1 MRFQISLRTRERAI
15 IAQASSL
22 QPRLQVTIKRN
33 NRTNNA
39 QTSHFGW
46 AKAIFRSPERKSE
59 SMTNAAPHFPSP
71 FSASGSECKK
81 ESRHHPSSSMRRSYV
96 RKDILHPAGVKRSE
110 NGLPPSLPS
119 SSVHLE
125 CQPDYDEVSSRHQEC
140 SAIAWDAKTAL
151 IFNSSVTRRVEWFL
165 HPIRQQIA

>member
-15 IAQASSL
+15 IAQVSSL

-81 ESRHHPSSSMRRSYV
+81 RKSASSVRRSYV

-110 NGLPPSLPS
+110 NGLLLSLPLSIWNASRTTMRSLHVIKSAVPSPGTQRRRSYSTRPSLGES
-119 SSVHLE
+119 SG
-125 CQPDYDEVSSRHQEC
+125 SS
-140 SAIAWDAKTAL
+140 
-151 IFNSSVTRRVEWFL
+151 TRSDNRSHE
-165 HPIRQQIA
+165 

>member
-15 IAQASSL
+15 IAQVSSL
-22 QPRLQVTIKRN
+22 QSRLQVTIKRN

-110 NGLPPSLPS
+110 NGLLLSLPLSIWNASRTTMKSLHVIKSAVPSPGTQRRRSYSTRPSLGES
-119 SSVHLE
+119 SG
-125 CQPDYDEVSSRHQEC
+125 SS
-140 SAIAWDAKTAL
+140 
-151 IFNSSVTRRVEWFL
+151 TRSDNRSHE
-165 HPIRQQIA
+165 

>member
-15 IAQASSL
+15 IAQVSSL

-81 ESRHHPSSSMRRSYV
+81 RKSASSVRRSYV

-110 NGLPPSLPS
+110 NGLPPSLPTSVPS

-140 SAIAWDAKTAL
+140 SAIACL
-151 IFNSSVTRRVEWFL
+151 
-165 HPIRQQIA
+165 

>member
-15 IAQASSL
+15 IAQVSSL

-46 AKAIFRSPERKSE
+46 AKAIFRLPERKSE

-81 ESRHHPSSSMRRSYV
+81 ESRHHPSASVRASLLCKEGHTSSCGREKEREWAPS
-96 RKDILHPAGVKRSE
+96 
-110 NGLPPSLPS
+110 LPPS
-119 SSVHLE
+119 VHME

-140 SAIAWDAKTAL
+140 SAIAWAMGRKDGAHIQLESSGSSTRS
-151 IFNSSVTRRVEWFL
+151 NSRSHE
-165 HPIRQQIA
+165 

>member
-1 MRFQISLRTRERAI
+1 MRFLISLRTRERAI
-15 IAQASSL
+15 IAQVSSL

-81 ESRHHPSSSMRRSYV
+81 RKSASSVRRSYV

-110 NGLPPSLPS
+110 NGLLLSLPLSIWNASRTTMRSLHVIKSAVPSPGTQRRRSYSTRPSLGES
-119 SSVHLE
+119 SG
-125 CQPDYDEVSSRHQEC
+125 SS
-140 SAIAWDAKTAL
+140 
-151 IFNSSVTRRVEWFL
+151 TRSDNRSHE
-165 HPIRQQIA
+165 

>member
-1 MRFQISLRTRERAI
+1 MHRSHPSNRRM
-15 IAQASSL
+15 
-22 QPRLQVTIKRN
+22 RLQVTIKRN

-46 AKAIFRSPERKSE
+46 AKVIFRSPECKSE

-110 NGLPPSLPS
+110 NGLPPS

-140 SAIAWDAKTAL
+140 SAIAWAMGRKDGAHIQLESSGSSTRS
-151 IFNSSVTRRVEWFL
+151 NSRSHE
-165 HPIRQQIA
+165 